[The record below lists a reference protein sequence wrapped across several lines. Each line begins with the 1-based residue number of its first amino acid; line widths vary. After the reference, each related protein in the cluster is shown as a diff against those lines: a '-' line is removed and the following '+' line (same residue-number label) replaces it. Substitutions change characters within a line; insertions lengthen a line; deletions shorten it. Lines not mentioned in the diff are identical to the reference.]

1 VNPSEVE
8 KAQVSGLPQH
18 VIGVAGV
25 VVDDVGRALTVRR
38 RSPQR
43 WELPGGALER
53 DERIADGLVR
63 EVREEIGLDVEPL
76 GLSGIYQ
83 NIALGPVALVFACR
97 RVDGTE
103 RLSDETSD
111 WRWVSRDEVD
121 ALMPPAWAVRFADG
135 LDAVEALGGEPG
147 TGRQTFQP
155 PVRVHDGTS
164 LL

>member
-1 VNPSEVE
+1 M
-8 KAQVSGLPQH
+8 SGLPRH

-25 VVDDVGRALTVRR
+25 VVNGVGRALTVRR

-43 WELPGGALER
+43 WELPGGALELG
-53 DERIADGLVR
+53 EQIGEALVR

-83 NIALGPVALVFACR
+83 NMTLGPVALVFVCR
-97 RVDGTE
+97 RIGGTE

-111 WRWVSRDEVD
+111 WRWVARDEVA
-121 ALMPPAWAVRFADG
+121 ALMPPAWAVRFTDG
-135 LDAVEALGGEPG
+135 LDAAVALTEQP
-147 TGRQTFQP
+147 TSGRQPFQP
-155 PVRVHDGTS
+155 LLRVHDGAR